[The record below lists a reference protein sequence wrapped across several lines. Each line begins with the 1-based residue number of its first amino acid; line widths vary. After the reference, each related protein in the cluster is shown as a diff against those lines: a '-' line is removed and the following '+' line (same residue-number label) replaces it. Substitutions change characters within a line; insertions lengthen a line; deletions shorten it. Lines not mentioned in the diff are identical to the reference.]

1 MLSILLFC
9 LDISTKIDRAA
20 DVINPAY
27 EAWEVQDQMASI
39 YSFLVCSLSRVLGC
53 THSYE
58 VWKRIHEYFN
68 LQTKSRAHQFR
79 TATRAVK
86 LESKSVEDY
95 LLKIKNY
102 VDELAG
108 VGFPVRHDEHVDA
121 ISEGLPSDYASIV
134 SVIREQQE
142 ASFHC

>member
-1 MLSILLFC
+1 
-9 LDISTKIDRAA
+9 
-20 DVINPAY
+20 
-27 EAWEVQDQMASI
+27 MASI
-39 YSFLVCSLSRVLGC
+39 YSFLVCSLYRVLGC

-58 VWKRIHEYFN
+58 VRKRIHEYFN
-68 LQTKSRAHQFR
+68 LQTKSRADQFR

-121 ISEGLPSDYASIV
+121 IFEGLPSDYASIV